1 MLTLTI
7 SLPDGVARD
16 ALARA
21 AELKMPFE
29 RYVEFCLRAEGEQP
43 PEEDDPNS
51 PKGLAKRLFSVAL
64 TQRIDGLDYRI
75 EDLYGLS
82 GATDWREIQAGFRSS
97 LGKAFKRLM
106 EQQPDGGTQLED
118 GLQVKVVACGK
129 TSQEQAI
136 YRTVL
141 AG

>member
-1 MLTLTI
+1 MLTLMI

-29 RYVEFCLRAEGEQP
+29 RYVETCLRAEGEQP
-43 PEEDDPNS
+43 ADEDDPNS
-51 PKGLAKRLFSVAL
+51 PKGLAKRLFKLAL
-64 TQRIDGLDYRI
+64 DQPVDGPEYRI
-75 EDLYGLS
+75 EHLYGFT

-106 EQQPDGGTQLED
+106 ERQPDEGTQLED
-118 GLQVKVVACGK
+118 GLQVKVAACGK
-129 TSQEQAI
+129 SSQDQAE
-136 YRTVL
+136 YRTVR